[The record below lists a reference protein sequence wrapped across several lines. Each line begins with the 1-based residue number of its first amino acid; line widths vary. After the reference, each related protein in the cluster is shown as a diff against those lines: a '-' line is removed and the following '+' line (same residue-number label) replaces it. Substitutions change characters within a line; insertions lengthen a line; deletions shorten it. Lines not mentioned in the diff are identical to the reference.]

1 MPPHTLRLVLDPPG
15 APQSAG
21 QGIRGFGPQ
30 LTGGRNARGV
40 GLQTLT
46 EGAPEWPGD
55 PGPLDRKLEL
65 GPWLASDG
73 VGPQARAP

>member
-1 MPPHTLRLVLDPPG
+1 MPPHTWRPALDPPG

-30 LTGGRNARGV
+30 LTGGRNASDV
-40 GLQTLT
+40 GLQSLT
-46 EGAPEWPGD
+46 EGTPEGAGD

-65 GPWLASDG
+65 GP
-73 VGPQARAP
+73 